1 MTVRAAEPVLAPVLA
16 PIRPADVVE
25 VAGFLA
31 AHLNGRVSAQK
42 WAAMMVP
49 PWPDDAPNHG
59 FLLRTD
65 DEGIVG
71 VHLAFYSTRQV
82 RGRTER
88 FCNLGAW
95 CVLEPHRAH
104 GLRLLRALLRQPGL
118 TFTDLSP
125 SGNVVEV
132 NRRLRFRELDTAT
145 ALVPNLPW
153 WSRRASV
160 SDDPA
165 ELAQTLTGA
174 DRVIHADHAGS
185 LAARHLLLKA
195 GGEHCYV
202 VARRDR
208 RKGLPVFASLLHVG
222 NQELFARHGRVVL
235 GHLLGEGALATL
247 AELRVVGTR
256 PAWSTMLA
264 TPRPKM
270 FLSEALDESDIDYLY
285 SELACVAW

>member
-1 MTVRAAEPVLAPVLA
+1 MTDRVGEPVLAPIC
-16 PIRPADVVE
+16 PGDVRE
-25 VAGFLA
+25 VAAFLS
-31 AHLNGRVSAQK
+31 AHLNSRISADQ
-42 WAAMMVP
+42 WAAMIVP
-49 PWPDDAPNHG
+49 PWPVDAPNHG
-59 FLLRTD
+59 FLLRN

-71 VHLAFYSTRQV
+71 VHLAFYSTRTV
-82 RGRTER
+82 RGRAER

-95 CVLEPHRAH
+95 CVLEQHRAS
-104 GLRLLRALLRQPGL
+104 GLRLLRALLRQPGY

-153 WSRRASV
+153 PLVSRRATV
-160 SDDPA
+160 TDDPT
-165 ELAQTLTGA
+165 ELARTLTGEDA
-174 DRVIHADHAGS
+174 TIFADHATS
-185 LAARHLLLKA
+185 LATRHLLLLA
-195 GGEHCYV
+195 DGEHCYV

-222 NQELFARHGRVVL
+222 NHELFARHGRVVYRS
-235 GHLLGEGALATL
+235 LLAEGAVATL

-256 PAWSTMLA
+256 PALSRMLA
-264 TPRPKM
+264 SPRPKM
-270 FLSEALDESDIDYLY
+270 FLGKAMEDDDIDYMY